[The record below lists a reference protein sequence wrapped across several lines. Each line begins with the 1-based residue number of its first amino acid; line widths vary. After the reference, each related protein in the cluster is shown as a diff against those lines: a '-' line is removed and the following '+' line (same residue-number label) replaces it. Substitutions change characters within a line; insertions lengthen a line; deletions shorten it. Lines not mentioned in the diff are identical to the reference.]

1 MKAFPNHAEYPLR
14 TDGMDLRDYFAIHA
28 NDYDIYSYMYE
39 TRVGS
44 GISAS
49 SQIRTR
55 EEARYAYAD
64 AMMKAR
70 EDVEVD
76 RNNTMSYRNSTNKS

>member
-1 MKAFPNHAEYPLR
+1 MKAFPDFVRLQMLKQNDLTESQKETIYMQSS
-14 TDGMDLRDYFAIHA
+14 GMDLRDYFAIHA

-39 TRVGS
+39 TRAGS

-49 SQIRTR
+49 SQIKTR

-70 EDVEVD
+70 EQ
-76 RNNTMSYRNSTNKS
+76 